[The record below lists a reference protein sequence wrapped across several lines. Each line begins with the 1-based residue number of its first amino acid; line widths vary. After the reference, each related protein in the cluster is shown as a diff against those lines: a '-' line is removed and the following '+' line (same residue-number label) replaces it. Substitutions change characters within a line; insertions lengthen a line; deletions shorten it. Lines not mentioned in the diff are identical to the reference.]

1 MIARTSQILYFGP
14 WIKSELRIDNYEPSA
29 TYHLRDI
36 DVANRRYIP
45 WPGKASFSVLL
56 VTAYHMKYSDP
67 DYGILK
73 TFHILK
79 GI

>member
-1 MIARTSQILYFGP
+1 M
-14 WIKSELRIDNYEPSA
+14 
-29 TYHLRDI
+29 YHLRDI
-36 DVANRRYIP
+36 DVANRRYIL
-45 WPGKASFSVLL
+45 WSGKALFLVLL

-67 DYGILK
+67 DHAILK